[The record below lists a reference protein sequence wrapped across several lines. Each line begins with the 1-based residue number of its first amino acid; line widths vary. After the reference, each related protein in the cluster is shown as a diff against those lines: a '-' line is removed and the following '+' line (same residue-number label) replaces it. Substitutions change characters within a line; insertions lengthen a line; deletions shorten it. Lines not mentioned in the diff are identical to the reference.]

1 MVWNKFLVVLW
12 DATYSWGGERIQKYI
27 GHAKSSS
34 EGFQKTF
41 TKIESHAC
49 MYEQLARYLEIEEA
63 FKIEIKV
70 KISNNN
76 KSYVQWCDLSEDKIK
91 TR

>member
-1 MVWNKFLVVLW
+1 
-12 DATYSWGGERIQKYI
+12 
-27 GHAKSSS
+27 
-34 EGFQKTF
+34 
-41 TKIESHAC
+41 